1 MDIWEAI
8 NTAYQKD
15 QRATSSGTKR
25 VVKWASI
32 HAGSLKCRSR
42 GSGQGLPEGRFE
54 VKVYTVLKMNG
65 LEVVWKEEIE
75 WASTQS
81 SKVLGMEENFQEEV
95 KIWNWKSS
103 RR

>member
-54 VKVYTVLKMNG
+54 VKVYKVLKMNG

>member
-1 MDIWEAI
+1 MCNNNQKREIDVLKAI

-42 GSGQGLPEGRFE
+42 GSGQELREGRVE

-65 LEVVWKEEIE
+65 LEV
-75 WASTQS
+75 
-81 SKVLGMEENFQEEV
+81 G
-95 KIWNWKSS
+95 
-103 RR
+103 